1 MQLNII
7 SIVCAAPHGSSAGV
21 VVGWWKLLFS
31 SIDMMDDDG
40 GGGGRNGRS
49 GWHGGRAKG
58 CKGRATSLTVG
69 GAKFLRLAPCSEG
82 ETRVEMMIGCS
93 LVGWMGECLL

>member
-49 GWHGGRAKG
+49 GWHGG
-58 CKGRATSLTVG
+58 
-69 GAKFLRLAPCSEG
+69 
-82 ETRVEMMIGCS
+82 
-93 LVGWMGECLL
+93 LVGRKVVKEEPRA